1 MRKQPLV
8 SRSEIAAPVIS
19 SFRDV
24 LSQKSGRSTDDIG
37 EDTNLMGQDAALD
50 SMGIVTL
57 IIDLDKVVEEG
68 HEIPPDWQRR

>member
-1 MRKQPLV
+1 
-8 SRSEIAAPVIS
+8 
-19 SFRDV
+19 
-24 LSQKSGRSTDDIG
+24 
-37 EDTNLMGQDAALD
+37 MGQDAALD